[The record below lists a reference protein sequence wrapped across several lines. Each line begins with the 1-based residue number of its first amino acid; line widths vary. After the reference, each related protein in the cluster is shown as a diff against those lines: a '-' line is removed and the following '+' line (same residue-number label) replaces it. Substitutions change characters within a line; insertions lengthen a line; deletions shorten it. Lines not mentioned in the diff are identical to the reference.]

1 MTRMKSG
8 NDNPN
13 LRRGQFIWRDE
24 AAQKRYVESITGR
37 IQAGY
42 YSSDRVLSKIV
53 EELAPALSESVG
65 EEPVGL

>member
-1 MTRMKSG
+1 MKSG

-24 AAQKRYVESITGR
+24 ASQKRYVESITGR

-42 YSSDRVLSKIV
+42 YSSDKVLSKIV

-65 EEPVGL
+65 EEPVGM